1 MFALFTVIQG
11 NDNGATFRLA
21 DGETNVI
28 GRGSQSGIILTDA
41 GVSRRHCRVR
51 FAGDA
56 LLVEDLG
63 SRNGTLVNG
72 RKIDQEV
79 RLADGDLLA
88 LGEACLRVQV
98 RMRIETAAP
107 IRDKKPAPVGGM
119 EVIPPRGNLEP
130 MPLAQ
135 PTATVEDRVDTVQAP
150 PAAARNGKALILQDE
165 LEKLTGTALGGCR
178 IGQPAGEDEFTLQYR
193 AVQLSME
200 REVLLKVL
208 RPQLAADRARVER
221 FLTAARASGKLSH
234 PNVVQVYDAGQERG
248 LYFIA
253 LEFAGEDTVQRR
265 LEKSNGRPFA
275 LRHAVEIAEQIAGA
289 LDYAHSHNVLHRAVT
304 PDNIVLLEHGIAKLA
319 NLGFAKGL
327 AESPA
332 AAGASGR
339 AALPPYA
346 APELLADPLSESPRS
361 DLYSLGGVLYLM
373 VTGRPPAPGASRTAA
388 NGVRAGQ
395 QTPARQLRKG
405 ISDGLAEILDR
416 AMAASPS
423 GRYGRASELQSALQ
437 HERERLRP

>member
-1 MFALFTVIQG
+1 MFALFTAIQG
-11 NDNGATFRLA
+11 NDNGKTFRLA
-21 DGETNVI
+21 DGETSVI
-28 GRGSQSGIILTDA
+28 GRGSQCGIILTDA

-79 RLADGDLLA
+79 RLADGDLLV
-88 LGEACLRVQV
+88 LGEAHLRVQV

-107 IRDKKPAPVGGM
+107 ARDKKPAPVGGM

-130 MPLAQ
+130 MPPPRPA
-135 PTATVEDRVDTVQAP
+135 AAAEDKVGTVQAP
-150 PAAARNGKALILQDE
+150 PAVPHNGKALILQDE

-178 IGQPAGEDEFTLQYR
+178 IGQAAGQDEFSLQFR
-193 AVQLSME
+193 AVQISME

-234 PNVVQVYDAGQERG
+234 PNVLQVYDAGLERG

-253 LEFAGEDTVQRR
+253 LEFAGEETVQRR

-319 NLGFAKGL
+319 NLGFARGL
-327 AESPA
+327 AESLA
-332 AAGASGR
+332 EASGH
-339 AALPPYA
+339 AALLPYA
-346 APELLADPLSESPRS
+346 APELLTDPLSESPRS
-361 DLYSLGGVLYLM
+361 DIYSLGGVLYLM

-395 QTPARQLRKG
+395 QTPARQLRKE

-416 AMAASPS
+416 AMAAAPA
-423 GRYGRASELQSALQ
+423 GRYGRASELQNALQ
-437 HERERLRP
+437 HERERLRR

>member
-1 MFALFTVIQG
+1 MFALFTAIQG
-11 NDNGATFRLA
+11 NDNGKTFRLA
-21 DGETNVI
+21 DGETNII
-28 GRGSQSGIILTDA
+28 GRGSQSGIVLTDA

-56 LLVEDLG
+56 LLVQDLG

-79 RLADGDLLA
+79 RLADGDLLV

-107 IRDKKPAPVGGM
+107 VGAKKPAPVGGM

-130 MPLAQ
+130 MPPTQAALA
-135 PTATVEDRVDTVQAP
+135 VEVGLNAAP
-150 PAAARNGKALILQDE
+150 RNGKLLMLQDE
-165 LEKLTGTALGGCR
+165 LEKLTGTTLGGCR
-178 IGQPAGEDEFTLQYR
+178 IGKPAGEDEFTLQFR

-208 RPQLAADRARVER
+208 RPQLAADPARVER

-253 LEFAGEDTVQRR
+253 LEFAGEETVQRR
-265 LEKSNGRPFA
+265 LERSNGRPFA
-275 LRHAVEIAEQIAGA
+275 LRAAVEIAEQIAGA
-289 LDYAHSHNVLHRAVT
+289 LDYAHSHNVVHRAVT
-304 PDNIVLLEHGIAKLA
+304 PENIVLLEHGIAKLA

-327 AESPA
+327 AESLA

-339 AALPPYA
+339 AKPLPYA
-346 APELLADPLSESPRS
+346 APELFTDPQSESPRS
-361 DLYSLGGVLYLM
+361 DIYSLGGVLYLM
-373 VTGRPPAPGASRTAA
+373 ATGRPPAPGVSRPAA
-388 NGVRAGQ
+388 EGVRAGSL
-395 QTPARQLRKG
+395 TPARQLRKE

-416 AMAASPS
+416 AMAAAPA